1 MPPSLN
7 RLYTPVGKGHNVKSK
22 IYREYE
28 DICREWMYRQGYRLN
43 EPRKQLK
50 QLRQGMALYID
61 RCYRVQRKNLIDQNG
76 NLLKNDTSNRI
87 KALDDCV
94 AQILHI
100 DDHWFLDG
108 SHTRRPV
115 PRDDLPDYVDVTIR
129 SIPVEF

>member
-1 MPPSLN
+1 
-7 RLYTPVGKGHNVKSK
+7 
-22 IYREYE
+22 
-28 DICREWMYRQGYRLN
+28 MYGQGYRLN
-43 EPRKQLK
+43 EPRQQLK
-50 QLRQGMALYID
+50 QLRPGIALFIE
-61 RCYRVQRKNLIDQNG
+61 RVYRVRRETLVDQHG

-94 AQILHI
+94 AKILHI

-108 SHTRRPV
+108 SHMRRPV